1 MGNGMKD
8 RILCRVL
15 TGPTASGKTAVSL
28 RLAEKNGWEILCMDS
43 MQIYRRMDIGTAK
56 PTAEERRR
64 VPHHLLDFVE
74 PSEPFSVSDY
84 VRRAESLV
92 KDLAKE
98 GKQVL
103 FVGGTGLYLQ
113 ALMHPMGM
121 GGVPA
126 NPALRAELNEL
137 AMRSGGKEVLHA
149 YLESL
154 DPETAFRLP
163 LGDIRRTIRAIEV
176 TKATGIPFSR
186 QPDRAEASPFRWKA
200 VSTALPRSELYDRIN
215 SRVDHMIRD
224 GLYDEVASLLAE
236 GVHDDAQSMSAIGYK
251 EMVPCVRGLRSLEET
266 ADLIRTAS
274 RHYAKRQETFLKR
287 MEEIRYVDMCA
298 PDAEE
303 QIQNDLEQTE

>member
-287 MEEIRYVDMCA
+287 MEEIRYVDVCA

>member
-113 ALMHPMGM
+113 ALMHPIGM

-137 AMRSGGKEVLHA
+137 AMRCGGKEVLHA

>member
-92 KDLAKE
+92 KDLSKE

-137 AMRSGGKEVLHA
+137 AMRSGGKEALHA

>member
-251 EMVPCVRGLRSLEET
+251 EMVPCVRGQRSLEET